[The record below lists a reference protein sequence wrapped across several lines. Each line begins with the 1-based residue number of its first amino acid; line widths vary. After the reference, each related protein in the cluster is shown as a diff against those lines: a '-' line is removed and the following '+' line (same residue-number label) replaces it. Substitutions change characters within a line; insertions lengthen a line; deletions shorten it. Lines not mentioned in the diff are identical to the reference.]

1 MSGSGHQVGELAGDH
16 HDHAEDGENG
26 EQHWNHL
33 LSGVV
38 GYVANATRR
47 PGVCQGSITGYCT
60 TQHRWSGTP
69 SAGCPTTR
77 LALAGSHV
85 WASYPRTRAPR
96 RSKEKN
102 APGARTRA
110 PQTAPAHPSSAD
122 RAPTHNAHPFLRRP
136 RTHARILRR
145 PCAGAGGCAPAL
157 PSRRVARPFDWE
169 GCCVLQYPGYRTGFA
184 GYCVLQHCD
193 QGIYGLVAP

>member
-60 TQHRWSGTP
+60 TQHRWSGTRQRGLP
-69 SAGCPTTR
+69 NYPVGTRR
-77 LALAGSHV
+77 LARMGELPAHAGTAQIKRKERTRRAHARS
-85 WASYPRTRAPR
+85 ADRTRAP
-96 RSKEKN
+96 
-102 APGARTRA
+102 
-110 PQTAPAHPSSAD
+110 
-122 RAPTHNAHPFLRRP
+122 
-136 RTHARILRR
+136 ILRR
-145 PCAGAGGCAPAL
+145 PCAHTQRAPIPPQTTHARAHPPQTVRGSGWVRSRSPLPPGRTSVRLGGVLRFAIPGL
-157 PSRRVARPFDWE
+157 PNGVCW
-169 GCCVLQYPGYRTGFA
+169 VLRFA
-184 GYCVLQHCD
+184 TL
-193 QGIYGLVAP
+193 